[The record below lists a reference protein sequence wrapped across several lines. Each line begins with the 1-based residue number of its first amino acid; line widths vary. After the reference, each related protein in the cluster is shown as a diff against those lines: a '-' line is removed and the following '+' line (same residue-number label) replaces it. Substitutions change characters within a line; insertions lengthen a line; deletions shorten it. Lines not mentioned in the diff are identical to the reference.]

1 MLEIQRIKSEGDYV
15 AATALVEGY
24 GVKVDQTLLKEVRDR
39 FAKLNTAPYKCFI
52 QPQLKAVANGDEI
65 KDVTVTYP
73 DNFLQNQ
80 LELSKKYS
88 FLPAYN

>member
-1 MLEIQRIKSEGDYV
+1 MREIQRIKSEGDYA

-24 GVKVDQTLLKEVRDR
+24 GVKVDQILLKEVRDR
-39 FAKLNTAPYKCFI
+39 FAKLNTAPYKGFI
-52 QPQLKAVANGDEI
+52 QPQLKATFTGETVN
-65 KDVTVTYP
+65 DVTVTYP

-80 LELSKKYS
+80 LELGKKYG

>member
-1 MLEIQRIKSEGDYV
+1 V
-15 AATALVEGY
+15 
-24 GVKVDQTLLKEVRDR
+24 
-39 FAKLNTAPYKCFI
+39 
-52 QPQLKAVANGDEI
+52 QPQLKAVANGEEI